1 MMTSTEE
8 RRVVVWIA
16 FADSHPYIPFVGD
29 VSKVGIEHRAQAAD
43 QVRKRVLEV
52 AVLAFA
58 EAVPRHVDVASEVVL
73 VSIERR
79 DGATLPGREASA
91 RRRNHTCRGRL

>member
-1 MMTSTEE
+1 
-8 RRVVVWIA
+8 
-16 FADSHPYIPFVGD
+16 
-29 VSKVGIEHRAQAAD
+29 
-43 QVRKRVLEV
+43 
-52 AVLAFA
+52 
-58 EAVPRHVDVASEVVL
+58 VASEVVL